1 MSTASSMSTDSDLAI
16 SWPTMA
22 DQPPLAV
29 GVDFGATKTVVTY
42 YCPSN
47 GTVKEWHLKYR
58 DPIIPSRISYGP
70 QNQVS
75 WGHDVAGS
83 PSTRSAVDEG
93 IFGKAKVPGVGR
105 KPIQPQGAI
114 RDFLGALRDKFL
126 ADQTIPAGLGLD
138 SLPPINWYFAMPDCW
153 TLEGE
158 RMMRD
163 AIREAGFEQIRPDQV
178 SYTSEAKA
186 AALRVAS
193 QLENEGL
200 IQVGDC
206 VLVCDLGG
214 LTCEYTAL
222 RVAAMPND
230 PVNPLFHPLYSKS
243 TMEHGSHLVETSL
256 MNHIRAVLDLPC
268 KTGQPAAVARN
279 GAIEAKHRFSGEEKV
294 VVKLPFQQQYKNQN
308 RYTPSNQYNEQTD
321 EFTFTVDSLVKAFDP
336 TVESIISIILNDIA
350 LWNVTQVVL
359 VGGFSQSV
367 YLREEV
373 DRRVR
378 GIDVARRPIVRY
390 LGGTDAPTAVS
401 YGLTLRGSIVSDY
414 AAYQSSWGYELAAP
428 VIEMLATG
436 LHPLRNHAI
445 RVIDLVGILPISM
458 LRSDL
463 LSLTFAFLL
472 QARDRRK
479 EGSAHFWLAVEAGQ
493 CIQAIS
499 IRRFTEA
506 PNRVQM
512 VGEIKPSIPDNARR
526 GVYRPPGAEEISWY
540 ECLASWTIYRDVRER
555 MKWKLTIRTDNTWER
570 AGTADHLVTDMS
582 PWH

>member
-1 MSTASSMSTDSDLAI
+1 
-16 SWPTMA
+16 MA

-42 YCPSN
+42 YCPTN
-47 GTVKEWHLKYR
+47 RTVKEWHPNGR
-58 DPIIPSRISYGP
+58 NPIIPSRISYGP
-70 QNQVS
+70 LNQVS

-126 ADQTIPAGLGLD
+126 ADQTIRAGLGLD

-163 AIREAGFEQIRPDQV
+163 AIREAGFEQNRPDQV
-178 SYTSEAKA
+178 FYASEAKA
-186 AALRVAS
+186 AALRVAR
-193 QLENEGL
+193 QLENQAP

-206 VLVCDLGG
+206 VLVGDLGG
-214 LTCEYTAL
+214 LTCEYTAF

-279 GAIEAKHRFSGEEKV
+279 GAIEAKHRFSGDAEV
-294 VVKLPFQQQYKNQN
+294 VVDLPFQQQYKTQN

-336 TVESIISIILNDIA
+336 TVESIINHFERHS
-350 LWNVTQVVL
+350 
-359 VGGFSQSV
+359 SV
-367 YLREEV
+367 ECDPSRP
-373 DRRVR
+373 R
-378 GIDVARRPIVRY
+378 GWFQRPIVRY

-428 VIEMLATG
+428 IIEMLATG

-445 RVIDLVGILPISM
+445 RLIDLVGILPISM
-458 LRSDL
+458 LRFDL

-479 EGSAHFWLAVEAGQ
+479 EGSVHFWLAVEAGQ
-493 CIQAIS
+493 SVQAIS

-555 MKWKLTIRTDNTWER
+555 MKWKLTIRTDNTWEK
-570 AGTADHLVTDMS
+570 AGTADHLVTDML